1 MGLNMF
7 KNFERPSW
15 QWLAL
20 IILFLALSRLIP
32 HAPNFTPL
40 GAMALLAGACVKD
53 LRVSLL
59 IPLIAM
65 LLSDAILGFHS
76 AMIFVYGAVALI
88 VIGSH
93 YWLKKLSLVSITLAA
108 FISAIT
114 FFMVTNFGA
123 WLSHDM
129 YTHNVSGLIQ
139 AYIAGIP
146 FFKNTLVSNLL
157 FTAIGVYASQQLPN
171 KQAADS

>member
-1 MGLNMF
+1 MELNMF

-15 QWLAL
+15 QWLAA
-20 IILFLALSRLIP
+20 IVLFLAFSRLIP

-59 IPLIAM
+59 IPMIAM
-65 LLSDAILGFHS
+65 LLSDAIIGFHS
-76 AMIFVYGAVALI
+76 SMIFVYGAVALI

-93 YWLKKLSLVSITLAA
+93 FWLTQLSLVSITLASI
-108 FISAIT
+108 ISAIT
-114 FFMVTNFGA
+114 FFIVTNFGA
-123 WLSHDM
+123 WLAHDM
-129 YTHNVSGLIQ
+129 YPHTISGLTQ

-146 FFKNTLVSNLL
+146 FFKNTLISNIL
-157 FTAIGVYASQQLPN
+157 FTAIGFYASQQLPN
-171 KQAADS
+171 KQFVDS